1 MDDRRP
7 ILGVGGVVQDDGG
20 RLLVVRRG
28 NPPARGRWTLPGGK
42 VERGER
48 LADAVRRELSEET
61 GLDVDVGDPVGVTEV
76 VAEDRHYV
84 IVDLWATVIG
94 GELRAG
100 DDAAE
105 VRWMGRRDLEEVAT
119 TPGLLDFL
127 DGHGVELAP

>member
-7 ILGVGGVVQDDGG
+7 ILGVGGVLQDDRG

-48 LADAVRRELSEET
+48 LAEAVRRELSEET
-61 GLDVDVGDPVGVTEV
+61 GLDVDVGDLVGVTEV

-84 IVDLWATVIG
+84 IVDLWATVVG

-105 VRWMGRRDLEEVAT
+105 VRWMGRGDLEEVGT

>member
-1 MDDRRP
+1 MDDAGP
-7 ILGVGGVVQDDGG
+7 TLGVGGVVQDDRG

-28 NPPARGRWTLPGGK
+28 NAPARGRWTLPGGK

-48 LADAVRRELSEET
+48 LAEAVRRELSEET

-84 IVDLWATVIG
+84 IVDLRATVIG

-105 VRWMGRRDLEEVAT
+105 VRWMGRGDLEGVAT

-127 DGHGVELAP
+127 DEHGVELAP

>member
-1 MDDRRP
+1 MEDGRP
-7 ILGVGGVVQDDGG
+7 ILGVGGIVQDDRG

-28 NPPARGRWTLPGGK
+28 NPPAEGRWTLPGGK

-48 LADAVRRELSEET
+48 LAEAVRRELSEET
-61 GLDVDVGDPVGVTEV
+61 GLDVDVGALVGVAEV

-84 IVDLWATVIG
+84 IVDLRATVGG

-105 VRWMGRRDLEEVAT
+105 VRWMGRGDLEEVAT

-127 DGHGVELAP
+127 DEHGVDLAP

>member
-1 MDDRRP
+1 MDDGRP
-7 ILGVGGVVQDDGG
+7 ILGVGAIVQDDRG

-42 VERGER
+42 VQRGER
-48 LADAVRRELSEET
+48 LAEAVARELSEET
-61 GLDVDVGDPVGVTEV
+61 GLDVDVGDRVGVAEV
-76 VAEDRHYV
+76 ISDDRHYV
-84 IVDLWATVIG
+84 IVDLRATVAG

-105 VRWMGRRDLEEVAT
+105 VRWMGRGDLEHVRT

>member
-1 MDDRRP
+1 MDDGPP
-7 ILGVGGVVQDDGG
+7 ILGVGAIVQDDRG

-28 NPPARGRWTLPGGK
+28 NPPSEGRWTLPGGK

-48 LADAVRRELSEET
+48 LAEAVRREMAEET
-61 GLDVDVGDPVGVTEV
+61 GLDVEVGGFVGVAEV

-84 IVDLWATVIG
+84 IVDLRAAVVG

-100 DDAAE
+100 DDAAD
-105 VRWMGRRDLEEVAT
+105 VRWMGRGDLEEVAT

-127 DGHGVELAP
+127 DEHRVDLAP